1 MRNYKFTRD
10 WFIQH
15 IPKWEKSLPLHEL
28 KGKKINVLE
37 IGVFE
42 GRATIWILE
51 ELIKHPES
59 KLTTIDTFEKMF
71 ADNNNEATFRGNIK
85 ESGKENQVEII
96 KNNSFK
102 TLTKFNCE
110 TREKFDLIYINHG
123 SLTSCDVLSDAVLSW
138 NLLKEGGIMILNN
151 YELDYFEE
159 EYNNPRIAIDSFL
172 RCYQRQLEVI
182 YKHYQVAVRKVIKE
196 IIRTARVD
204 KSLD

>member
-10 WFIQH
+10 WFIRH

-28 KGKKINVLE
+28 KGKKNKCFGNRSFRRKSDNLDFRRIN
-37 IGVFE
+37 
-42 GRATIWILE
+42 
-51 ELIKHPES
+51 KHPES
-59 KLTTIDTFEKMF
+59 KLTTIDTFEKIF
-71 ADNNNEATFRGNIK
+71 ADNDNEATFRGNIK

-96 KNNSFK
+96 KNNSFE

-138 NLLKEGGIMILNN
+138 NLLKEGGIMIFNN

-172 RCYQRQLEVI
+172 RCYQRQLGVI
-182 YKHYQVAVRKVIKE
+182 YKHHQVAVRKVIKE